1 MKALVTGGTGMLG
14 SHVVERLL
22 AEGVRVRALV
32 REPSRALWLARQEVE
47 LVRGDLLDPVSLRT
61 AARGCDEV
69 YHAAA
74 VIGAGDGWETFKRG
88 NVDGTRAL
96 VEAAGE
102 AGARMV
108 HVSSTAVFGRHR
120 FFAHPTDETV
130 PLPELPAE
138 DAYGRSKQE
147 AERVVLEA
155 HEQGTIHGVVVR
167 PPVMYGL
174 RDRQFIPRLGAVL
187 SRGVVPLPAAGRA
200 RMTLVHG
207 DAVARGMILAARTPE
222 AGGRVYHLT
231 DDFPVTVREMAEW
244 AAEGLDAPVRLI
256 PVPGPVARVGFG
268 MLQAGLVAT
277 GRGELARHAPG
288 MLSMLTRDNPFSSE
302 RARSELGWEP
312 RLHPRDGL
320 PAAVAEW
327 RERQGGVR

>member
-1 MKALVTGGTGMLG
+1 MKALVTGATGMLG

-22 AEGVRVRALV
+22 AEGTEVRALV
-32 REPSRALWLARQEVE
+32 REPSRATWLARQDVE
-47 LVRGDLLDPVSLRT
+47 LARGDLMDPMSLR
-61 AARGCDEV
+61 ASARGCDEV

-74 VIGAGDGWETFKRG
+74 VIGAGDGWETFRRG

-120 FFAHPTDETV
+120 FFPHPTDETV
-130 PLPELPAE
+130 PLPELPEE

-155 HEQGTIHGVVVR
+155 HARGTIHAVVVR

-174 RDRQFIPRLGAVL
+174 RDRQFIPRLASVL
-187 SRGVVPLPAAGRA
+187 SRGVLPLPAAGRA

-207 DAVARGMILAARTPE
+207 DAVARGMILAARSPG
-222 AGGRVYHLT
+222 AGGRV
-231 DDFPVTVREMAEW
+231 
-244 AAEGLDAPVRLI
+244 
-256 PVPGPVARVGFG
+256 
-268 MLQAGLVAT
+268 
-277 GRGELARHAPG
+277 
-288 MLSMLTRDNPFSSE
+288 
-302 RARSELGWEP
+302 
-312 RLHPRDGL
+312 
-320 PAAVAEW
+320 
-327 RERQGGVR
+327 